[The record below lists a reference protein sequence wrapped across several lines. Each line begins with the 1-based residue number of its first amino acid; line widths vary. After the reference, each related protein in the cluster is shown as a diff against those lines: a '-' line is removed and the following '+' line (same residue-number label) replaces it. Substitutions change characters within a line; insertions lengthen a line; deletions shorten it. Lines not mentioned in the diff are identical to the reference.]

1 VRRTVEREL
10 KLTPTDSFDL
20 SELGGVQLPNR
31 DFVSTYFDS
40 AELSLARAGITLRH
54 RAEGGAGLWQLKVP
68 SGAARIELEVTGAPA
83 RPPDELLA
91 LVVVHLRGTRPTRV
105 ARLRTRRRTV
115 RMDGAEVVE
124 DSVAVL
130 DGQRVKTRFRE
141 LEVELLDASDE
152 RELARLER
160 TLLRAGAEQAE
171 FQPKIF
177 RALGLDLTTAS
188 APLPADA
195 TALEVLAAALA
206 EQHRKLLDHDPGTRL
221 GTDAEDL
228 HQMRVATRRAR
239 AFLRVS
245 KPLLDPTW
253 TDELRAEL
261 DWLGSVLGPARD
273 LDVLLARMQSEISKL
288 GDDGA
293 TARGLVTSLE
303 RQRRRA
309 RSKVVAALSAP
320 RYLELVDQ
328 LAAPPLPGS
337 TGTNQQ
343 LAELWWAEFA
353 RAKKKF
359 ARLDDNSSDEE
370 LHAARIRVKR
380 ARYAAE
386 LAASELGN
394 PGERFVDAAK
404 IVQDVLGE
412 HQDAA
417 VAEERIRTWSE
428 GKPDAAAAVR
438 KLLKRERARR
448 KKARAEWPDAWKDL
462 KRRAKKARR

>member
-1 VRRTVEREL
+1 
-10 KLTPTDSFDL
+10 
-20 SELGGVQLPNR
+20 
-31 DFVSTYFDS
+31 
-40 AELSLARAGITLRH
+40 
-54 RAEGGAGLWQLKVP
+54 
-68 SGAARIELEVTGAPA
+68 
-83 RPPDELLA
+83 
-91 LVVVHLRGTRPTRV
+91 
-105 ARLRTRRRTV
+105 
-115 RMDGAEVVE
+115 
-124 DSVAVL
+124 
-130 DGQRVKTRFRE
+130 
-141 LEVELLDASDE
+141 
-152 RELARLER
+152 
-160 TLLRAGAEQAE
+160 
-171 FQPKIF
+171 
-177 RALGLDLTTAS
+177 
-188 APLPADA
+188 
-195 TALEVLAAALA
+195 
-206 EQHRKLLDHDPGTRL
+206 
-221 GTDAEDL
+221 
-228 HQMRVATRRAR
+228 
-239 AFLRVS
+239 
-245 KPLLDPTW
+245 
-253 TDELRAEL
+253 
-261 DWLGSVLGPARD
+261 
-273 LDVLLARMQSEISKL
+273 
-288 GDDGA
+288 
-293 TARGLVTSLE
+293 
-303 RQRRRA
+303 
-309 RSKVVAALSAP
+309 VAALSAP

-462 KRRAKKARR
+462 KRRAKRARR

>member
-1 VRRTVEREL
+1 
-10 KLTPTDSFDL
+10 
-20 SELGGVQLPNR
+20 
-31 DFVSTYFDS
+31 
-40 AELSLARAGITLRH
+40 
-54 RAEGGAGLWQLKVP
+54 
-68 SGAARIELEVTGAPA
+68 
-83 RPPDELLA
+83 
-91 LVVVHLRGTRPTRV
+91 
-105 ARLRTRRRTV
+105 
-115 RMDGAEVVE
+115 MDGAEVVE

-221 GTDAEDL
+221 GHGCGGPPSDAGRDAPCASVSPGLEAVARSDL
-228 HQMRVATRRAR
+228 DGRAPRRAR
-239 AFLRVS
+239 LAR
-245 KPLLDPTW
+245 
-253 TDELRAEL
+253 LRA
-261 DWLGSVLGPARD
+261 WSRAD

-359 ARLDDNSSDEE
+359 ARLDDNSPDEE

-448 KKARAEWPDAWKDL
+448 KKARAEWPDAWKDS
-462 KRRAKKARR
+462 KRRAKRARR

>member
-1 VRRTVEREL
+1 
-10 KLTPTDSFDL
+10 
-20 SELGGVQLPNR
+20 
-31 DFVSTYFDS
+31 
-40 AELSLARAGITLRH
+40 
-54 RAEGGAGLWQLKVP
+54 
-68 SGAARIELEVTGAPA
+68 
-83 RPPDELLA
+83 
-91 LVVVHLRGTRPTRV
+91 
-105 ARLRTRRRTV
+105 
-115 RMDGAEVVE
+115 M
-124 DSVAVL
+124 
-130 DGQRVKTRFRE
+130 KTRFRE

-152 RELARLER
+152 RALARLER
-160 TLLRAGAEQAE
+160 ALLRAGAEQAE

-177 RALGLDLTTAS
+177 RALGLDLTPAS
-188 APLPADA
+188 APLSADA

-253 TDELRAEL
+253 TDELRDEL
-261 DWLGSVLGPARD
+261 DWLGSALGPARD
-273 LDVLLARMQSEISKL
+273 LDVLVERMHSEISRL

-293 TARGLVTSLE
+293 MARGLVTSLE

-320 RYLELVDQ
+320 RYLELVDR
-328 LAAPPLPGS
+328 LAAAPLPGS
-337 TGTNQQ
+337 AGTNQQ

-359 ARLDDNSSDEE
+359 AALDDKSRDEE

-404 IVQDVLGE
+404 VVQDVLGE

-417 VAEERIRTWSE
+417 VAES
-428 GKPDAAAAVR
+428 AS
-438 KLLKRERARR
+438 ARGR
-448 KKARAEWPDAWKDL
+448 MESPK
-462 KRRAKKARR
+462 